1 MSTNSRRFYDFGP
14 FRVDESERLLRCD
27 EEVVPLTP
35 KAFEMLLVLVESRG
49 RVLTKEELLKRVWP
63 DTVVEEA
70 NLSHNIYKL
79 REALAE
85 RTNGQK
91 YIETVHRRGYRFL
104 AEVTSTS
111 DSDFEILIEERS
123 RAHILIEEDEA
134 PAPAPVTNAAP
145 REPWVE
151 SRNPGVTRLPLAKP
165 VLMIGVAV
173 VVIGFAAASFQFWK
187 PRQPAHADPTT
198 ALRSIAV
205 LPFKPLAA
213 NDRDESFEMG
223 MADTLITRLSSIG
236 QLNVRPTSAV
246 RQYTGLEDEAVK
258 AGRELMV
265 DAVLDGSIQK
275 SGDRIRVSVRLVRVD
290 QDQTLWTEQFD
301 EKLTDIFTVQDAIAR
316 RVADSLALH
325 LSSDQRSLLAKRY
338 TENAEA
344 YQLYLRGRYHWNR
357 RTAKGMTYAVNYFK
371 EAIES
376 DPSYAQAY
384 AGLAD
389 AYSLL
394 PEFSNAPFHES
405 LAKAKAASL
414 KALELDNTLAE
425 AHVSLAYVK
434 VAEWDWAGVEDEY
447 RRGLALNPNYATGH
461 QWYSEYLLLAGRTD
475 EALKEIR
482 LAQQLDP
489 LSLIINSRVGITLYY
504 ARRYDDAIVSL
515 RKTLEFDPNF
525 ILTHVF
531 LYGCLFEK
539 GMHRESIPHIVKGF
553 FNVNTQDEKTR
564 IEAALTAAYDAAGK
578 QGLWEKVRELMK
590 GAVKKDYN
598 YPYTMAETCMRLGD
612 KDEAFFWLQK
622 AMAVRHPGVAALRV
636 EPAMDGLRSDPR
648 FADLLRRI
656 SL

>member
-1 MSTNSRRFYDFGP
+1 MSTNSRRIYDFGP
-14 FRVDESERLLRCD
+14 FRVDESERVLRCGD
-27 EEVVPLTP
+27 EVVPLTP
-35 KAFEMLLVLVESRG
+35 KAFEVLLVLVESAG
-49 RVLTKEELLKRVWP
+49 RVLTKEELLRRVWP

-85 RTNGQK
+85 SDNDQK

-104 AEVTSTS
+104 PEVKSAS
-111 DSDFEILIEERS
+111 DSDFEIRIEERS
-123 RAHILIEEDEA
+123 RAQILIEDDYGA
-134 PAPAPVTNAAP
+134 DQAWITPTPARALDSGKATVTQPSRSKPLLAFGVLVVTIGMAAAAFHFWKARQSVSANPA
-145 REPWVE
+145 
-151 SRNPGVTRLPLAKP
+151 LPL
-165 VLMIGVAV
+165 
-173 VVIGFAAASFQFWK
+173 
-187 PRQPAHADPTT
+187 H
-198 ALRSIAV
+198 SIAV

-213 NDRDESFEMG
+213 NDRDESLEMG
-223 MADTLITRLSSIG
+223 MADTLITRLSTIG
-236 QLNVRPTSAV
+236 QLTVRPTSAV
-246 RQYTGLEDEAVK
+246 RQYNSLEDEVVK

-290 QDQTLWTEQFD
+290 QEQTLWTEQFD
-301 EKLTDIFTVQDAIAR
+301 EKLTDIFTVQDTISH
-316 RVADSLALH
+316 RVAESLALRLTGGQSSQ
-325 LSSDQRSLLAKRY
+325 LSKRY
-338 TENAEA
+338 TENGEA

-357 RTAKGMTYAVNYFK
+357 RTAEGMTYAVNYFK
-371 EAIES
+371 EAIEA

-389 AYSLL
+389 CYSLL
-394 PEFSNAPFHES
+394 PEFSNAPFHDS
-405 LAKAKAASL
+405 MAKAKAASL

-425 AHVSLAYVK
+425 AHVSLAYAK

-447 RRGLALNPNYATGH
+447 KRGLMLNPNYATGH

-489 LSLIINSRVGITLYY
+489 LSLIINSRLGITFYY
-504 ARRYDDAIVSL
+504 ARRYDEAMAVF
-515 RKTLEFDPNF
+515 RKTLEFDPDF

-531 LYGCLFEK
+531 IYGCLFEK

-553 FNVNTQDEKTR
+553 FNINAPNEQTM
-564 IEAALTAAYDAAGK
+564 IEEALTAAYNVGGK
-578 QGLWEKVRELMK
+578 QRLWEKVRDLLK
-590 GAVKKDYN
+590 GSQKKDYN
-598 YPYTMAETCMRLGD
+598 YPYTMAETYMRLGD
-612 KDEAFFWLQK
+612 NDEAFFWLQK
-622 AMAVRHPGVAALRV
+622 AVDVKHPGVAALRV

-656 SL
+656 NL

>member
-14 FRVDESERLLRCD
+14 FRVDESERLLRCGD
-27 EEVVPLTP
+27 EVVPLTP
-35 KAFEMLLVLVESRG
+35 KAFEMLLVLVGSGG
-49 RVLTKEELLKRVWP
+49 RVLTKEELMTRLWP
-63 DTVVEEA
+63 DAVVEEA

-85 RTNGQK
+85 RANNQK

-104 AEVTSTS
+104 PQVTSAS
-111 DSDFEILIEERS
+111 DSDFEILIQERS
-123 RAHILIEEDEA
+123 RAHILIEEDYGA
-134 PAPAPVTNAAP
+134 DQTSMPRAPARSLDSGNTRVTQPSPSKPLLAVGMLVVAIGMAAAAFHFWKVRQPTSVNPAPA
-145 REPWVE
+145 
-151 SRNPGVTRLPLAKP
+151 L
-165 VLMIGVAV
+165 
-173 VVIGFAAASFQFWK
+173 
-187 PRQPAHADPTT
+187 H
-198 ALRSIAV
+198 SIAV

-213 NDRDESFEMG
+213 NDRDESFELG

-236 QLNVRPTSAV
+236 QLTVRPTGAV
-246 RQYTGLEDEAVK
+246 RQYNRLEDEAAR

-275 SGDRIRVSVRLVRVD
+275 SGGRVRVSVRLVRVD

-301 EKLTDIFTVQDAIAR
+301 EKLTDIFTVQDAISR
-316 RVADSLALH
+316 RVADSLALR
-325 LSSDQRSLLAKRY
+325 LTGEQRSQLSKRY
-338 TENAEA
+338 TENGEA

-357 RTAKGMTYAVNYFK
+357 RTAEGMTYAVNYFK
-371 EAIES
+371 QAIES

-389 AYSLL
+389 SYSLL
-394 PEFSNAPFHES
+394 PEFSNAPFHDS
-405 LAKAKAASL
+405 MAKAKAASL
-414 KALELDNTLAE
+414 KALELDDTLAE
-425 AHVSLAYVK
+425 AHVSLAFAK
-434 VAEWDWAGVEDEY
+434 VAEWDWAGVEAEY
-447 RRGLALNPNYATGH
+447 KRGLTLNPNYATGH
-461 QWYSEYLLLAGRTD
+461 QWYSEYLLFAGRTD

-489 LSLIINSRVGITLYY
+489 LSLIINSRVGITFYY
-504 ARRYDDAIVSL
+504 ARRYDEAIVSL

-564 IEAALTAAYDAAGK
+564 IEAALTSAYDAAG
-578 QGLWEKVRELMK
+578 QHGLWEKVRDLMK
-590 GAVKKDYN
+590 GAEKKDYN
-598 YPYTMAETCMRLGD
+598 YPYTMAETYMRLGD

-622 AMAVRHPGVAALRV
+622 AMDVRHPAVAALRV

-648 FADLLRRI
+648 FAELLRRMN
-656 SL
+656 L